1 MFQLS
6 KNNFQNR
13 YNKLSVLTVIIAAVL
28 TTAVMSYFT
37 ETNKMVFDPLPTW
50 EVNNPTSQVFV
61 MDKIPP
67 TSGSLAAG
75 DSTVPNAYLVDPAID
90 TLLLMMQT
98 KGTYLHKTAAH
109 PSGIVGSNDIVII
122 KGSFQWDFRNT
133 TSTDRIKGLIWQ
145 ILQHPEGF
153 TGEIIV
159 ADNTQWAEMG
169 EDDNNSEDPAQCI
182 LDAINTFHS
191 KGYPVYLCEWKDIM
205 YNVVNE
211 YSDGDYVDGYPY
223 DPASKIS
230 YPKFKSPS
238 GNYYISLKYGIWNP
252 TTQTYNH
259 DRLCIVD
266 FPVLK
271 AHGWTGA
278 TLAIK
283 NWIGVLTVAYQ
294 NERYGGDGPMHFDY
308 MFSEFALPAKVMQVT
323 FPKLTIIDAAWTNPE
338 RNYGNIAIQLKML
351 LGSTDPFAASW
362 YAAKYMLTPVAYYPD
377 RTDPDNPGGVYNEC
391 LTNWINCMHDSGF
404 AVSKDS
410 SKISVYDRS
419 VLSAQSTFNLTVS
432 ISDGW
437 NLVSVPGINPDGQGV
452 SNWWPGRIGDVFK
465 FNDGYQIITATTPGE
480 GYWMKH
486 SGARIYNTGDEWPA
500 IQIVSHNSINAT
512 KGWNLI
518 GGYENSFSTTA
529 LTTTPPGLIIGPI
542 YKYSV
547 GYQIAETL
555 DPGYGYWVNL
565 TGRGLINIPDDFA
578 KGVGK
583 AAEYIKEDWGRIIIS
598 DATGKSYTLYA
609 VNDKVNLNIYE
620 LPPRPPAGTFDIRF
634 GSGRIAENINQS
646 FQIIEMTGIEHPI
659 KLTVEN
665 INLRLQDETGIE
677 INENLK
683 PVDEIKIHNTSI
695 NKLII
700 TEELTPNNFALEQ
713 NYPNPFNPSTTISY
727 TIPASSFVT
736 LKVYDVL
743 GNEIATL
750 VNEEKPG
757 GKYEVEFSPE
767 QTISLSSGIYF
778 YRLQSGS
785 FIETKKMILLR

>member
-1 MFQLS
+1 MFQLR
-6 KNNFQNR
+6 KYNFPNR
-13 YNKLSVLTVIIAAVL
+13 NNKLLILAVIIAVVL
-28 TTAVMSYFT
+28 ITISMSYFT
-37 ETNKMVFDPLPTW
+37 ETNKVAFDPLPTW
-50 EVNNPTSQVFV
+50 EVNNPISKVFI

-67 TSGSLAAG
+67 TAGSLATG

-90 TLLLMMQT
+90 TLLLMMQQ
-98 KGTYLHKTAAH
+98 KGTYLHKTSTH

-145 ILQHPEGF
+145 ILQHPDGF

-182 LDAINTFHS
+182 LDVINTFHS

-211 YSDGDYVDGYPY
+211 YSEGDYTDGYPY

-252 TTQTYNH
+252 STHTYNH

-294 NERYGGDGPMHFDY
+294 NERYGGDNNMHFNY
-308 MFSEFALPAKVMQVT
+308 FFGTYALPAKVMQVT

-338 RNYGNIAIQLKML
+338 RNYGNIAIQLNML
-351 LGSTDPFAASW
+351 LASTDPFAASW

-377 RTDPDNPGGVYNEC
+377 RTNPDNVGGVYNEC

-404 AVSKDS
+404 TVTKDS
-410 SKISVYDRS
+410 LEISVYDRS
-419 VLSAQSTFNLTVS
+419 VLSVSSTFSLTVS
-432 ISDGW
+432 ILNGW

-452 SNWWPGRIGDVFK
+452 ANWWPGRIGDVFK
-465 FNDGYQIITATTPGE
+465 FNNGYQIITTTTTGE

-486 SGARIYNTGDEWPA
+486 LGAKVYNTGDEWPA
-500 IQIVSHNSINAT
+500 IQIVPHNSISAA

-555 DPGYGYWVNL
+555 SPGYGYWINL
-565 TGRGLINIPDDFA
+565 TEAGLINIPNNFA
-578 KGVGK
+578 NGVGK
-583 AAEYIKEDWGRIIIS
+583 EAEYIKEDWGRIIIS

-609 VNDKVNLNIYE
+609 VNGNVNPNIYE
-620 LPPRPPAGTFDIRF
+620 LPPRPPEGTFDIRF
-634 GSGRIAENINQS
+634 GSGRIAEDLNS
-646 FQIIEMTGIEHPI
+646 SV
-659 KLTVEN
+659 K
-665 INLRLQDETGIE
+665 E
-677 INENLK
+677 INMSGVTYPLIVRVEGIDIRLMDESGKIINTILK
-683 PVDEIKIHNTSI
+683 SGEDIVISESTIH
-695 NKLII
+695 KLMVSG
-700 TEELTPNNFALEQ
+700 ELIPAEYALEQ
-713 NYPNPFNPSTTISY
+713 NYPNSFNPSTVIEFSL
-727 TIPASSFVT
+727 PE
-736 LKVYDVL
+736 DVSNVKLSIYNAL
-743 GNEIATL
+743 GEKIAEL
-750 VNEEKPG
+750 VNTSLTA
-757 GKYEVEFSPE
+757 GKYRYQWDAQNFA
-767 QTISLSSGIYF
+767 TGIYIYELRTNNF
-778 YRLQSGS
+778 VSM
-785 FIETKKMILLR
+785 KKMLLMK

>member
-1 MFQLS
+1 MFQLC
-6 KNNFQNR
+6 KYNYPNR
-13 YNKLSVLTVIIAAVL
+13 NNKLLILAVIIAAVL
-28 TTAVMSYFT
+28 AATLMSFFT
-37 ETNKMVFDPLPTW
+37 EPDRMAFNTLPTW
-50 EVNNPTSQVFV
+50 EVNNPISKVFI

-67 TSGSLAAG
+67 TTGSLATG

-90 TLLLMMQT
+90 TLLLMMQQ
-98 KGTYLHKTAAH
+98 KGTYLHKTSTH

-145 ILQHPEGF
+145 ILQHPDGF
-153 TGEIIV
+153 NGEIIV

-182 LDAINTFHS
+182 LDVIDTFHS

-211 YSDGDYVDGYPY
+211 YSVGDYTDGYPY

-252 TTQTYNH
+252 TTHTYNH

-283 NWIGVLTVAYQ
+283 NWIGVFTVAYQ
-294 NERYGGDGPMHFDY
+294 NERYGGDNNMHFNY
-308 MFSEFALPAKVMQVT
+308 FFGTYALPAKVMQVT

-362 YAAKYMLTPVAYYPD
+362 YAAKYMLTPVAYYPE
-377 RTDPDNPGGVYNEC
+377 RTDPDNPAGEYYEC
-391 LTNWINCMHDSGF
+391 LTNWIDCMHDSGF
-404 AVSKDS
+404 AVTKDS
-410 SKISVYDRS
+410 SKISVFDRS
-419 VLSAQSTFNLTVS
+419 VLSASSTFNLTVS

-452 SNWWPGRIGDVFK
+452 ANWWPGRIGDVFK
-465 FNDGYQIITATTPGE
+465 FNDGYQIITTTTIGE

-486 SGARIYNTGDEWPA
+486 SGARVYNTGDEWPA
-500 IQIVSHNSINAT
+500 IQIVPHNSISAT
-512 KGWNLI
+512 EGWNLI

-555 DPGYGYWVNL
+555 SPGYGYWINL
-565 TGRGLINIPDDFA
+565 TDAGLINIPDNFA

-583 AAEYIKEDWGRIIIS
+583 AGYIEEDWGRIIIS
-598 DATGKSYTLYA
+598 DAKEKSYTLYA
-609 VNDKVNLNIYE
+609 VNNKFNLNIYE
-620 LPPRPPAGTFDIRF
+620 LPPKPPSGTFDIRF
-634 GSGRIAENINQS
+634 GSGRIAENINKS
-646 FQIIEMTGIEHPI
+646 FQTIEMTEVEHPI
-659 KLTVEN
+659 KLRVEN
-665 INLRLQDETGIE
+665 LNLRLLDESGKE
-677 INENLK
+677 INENVK
-683 PVDEIKIHNTSI
+683 PGDEIKINNTTI
-695 NKLII
+695 NKLIVTGKLI
-700 TEELTPNNFALEQ
+700 PNYYKLEQ
-713 NYPNPFNPSTTISY
+713 NYPNPFNPSTTINYSV
-727 TIPASSFVT
+727 PASSFVT

-743 GNEIATL
+743 GNEISTL
-750 VNEEKPG
+750 VNEEKPSG
-757 GKYEVEFSPE
+757 NYEVEFNVG

-778 YRLQSGS
+778 YKLSAGP
-785 FIETKKMILLR
+785 FVETKKMILLR